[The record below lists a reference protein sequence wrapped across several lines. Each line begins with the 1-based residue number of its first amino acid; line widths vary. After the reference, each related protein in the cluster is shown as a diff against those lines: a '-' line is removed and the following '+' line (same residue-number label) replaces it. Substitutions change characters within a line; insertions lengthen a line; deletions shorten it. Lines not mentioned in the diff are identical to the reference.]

1 MEFKQMSVP
10 AISLLDVSKSF
21 GHVVALQP
29 VSLDIAAGT
38 IHAFVGQNGAGKST
52 TLGVLAG
59 RIEPSSGRVLLFGE
73 EANLGNPRA
82 ARAQGVSAIYQELTI
97 VPALSAAANVFLGQ
111 TLAHGGFLDERAMH
125 RRFSDL
131 CARLGVSIDPARE
144 ARRLSVADQQMLEI
158 MRALQADSKII
169 LFDEPTTAL
178 APPERDAL
186 FNVMRELRDQGH
198 TLIYVS
204 HNLDE
209 VLGIS
214 EQISV
219 FRNGRL
225 VQTQPRASWTK
236 QGLVAS
242 MLGEAMGDIYH
253 RRNRTLAS
261 VGSPVLKVRGLTVP
275 GAVTDLALSVSAGEI
290 LGIGGLVGAG
300 RTTFLRAIAGM
311 EPRARGKFVIAG
323 REVAWPTDPRT
334 ARDYGIAL
342 VPEDRKTQGLVL
354 GMSSM
359 DNVAM
364 ANYGRV
370 RKSGFV
376 DAARLRSLSRKSTDR
391 FGLDPRRLGDPVGN
405 LSGGNQQKVLLSRWD
420 YEQPKVLMVDEPTR
434 GIDVGAKSE
443 ILDALR
449 DFAERGTAVIIVSSE
464 LEEIV
469 AVADRVVVLS
479 EGRLVDE
486 LDHARSPLSVHA
498 ILNSAFGVEGSRHAQ
513 H

>member
-1 MEFKQMSVP
+1 MTTP
-10 AISLLDVSKSF
+10 AISLLDVTKSF
-21 GHVVALQP
+21 GPVLALQP
-29 VSLDIAAGT
+29 VNLEIAAGT

-59 RIEPSSGRVLLFGE
+59 RIPPSSGRVLLFGE
-73 EANLGNPRA
+73 EADLGDPRA

-97 VPALSAAANVFLGQ
+97 VPALSAVANVFLGQ
-111 TLAHGGFLDERAMH
+111 TQAPGGFLDERAMR
-125 RRFSDL
+125 RRFTEL
-131 CARLGVSIDPARE
+131 CDRLGITIDPSSE

-178 APPERDAL
+178 APPEREAL
-186 FNVMRELRDQGH
+186 FKVMRELRDHGH
-198 TLIYVS
+198 TLVYVS

-214 EQISV
+214 EHISV

-225 VQTQPRASWTK
+225 VQTRPRSMWTK
-236 QGLVAS
+236 EGLVAS
-242 MLGEAMGDIYH
+242 MLGEALGDIYH
-253 RRNRTLAS
+253 RRDRTSAA
-261 VGSPVLKVRGLTVP
+261 VGAPVLRVRGLTVP
-275 GAVTDLALSVSAGEI
+275 GAVTDLALSVSPGEI

-300 RTTFLRAIAGM
+300 RTTFLRAIAGL
-311 EPRARGKFVIAG
+311 EPRASGHFEIDG

-342 VPEDRKTQGLVL
+342 VPEDRKAQGLVL
-354 GMSSM
+354 GMTSM

-364 ANYGRV
+364 ANYRRV
-370 RKSGFV
+370 GQGGFV
-376 DAARLRSLSRKSTDR
+376 DVDRLRSLSRRSTDR

-420 YEQPKVLMVDEPTR
+420 YEPPKVLMVDEPTR

-449 DFAERGTAVIIVSSE
+449 DFAECGVAVIIVSSE

-498 ILNSAFGVEGSRHAQ
+498 ILNSAFGVGGGPHAQ

>member
-1 MEFKQMSVP
+1 MTFP
-10 AISLLDVSKSF
+10 AIALLDVSKAF
-21 GHVVALQP
+21 GPVLALHP
-29 VSLDIAAGT
+29 ANLEVAAGT

-52 TLGVLAG
+52 TLGILAG
-59 RIEPSSGRVLLFGE
+59 RIAPSSGRVLLFGE
-73 EANLGNPRA
+73 EANLGDPRA

-97 VPALSAAANVFLGQ
+97 VPTLSAAANVFLGQ
-111 TLAHGGFLDERAMH
+111 TMARGGFLDERSMH
-125 RRFSDL
+125 RRFSEL
-131 CARLGVSIDPARE
+131 CARLGVTIDAARE

-178 APPERDAL
+178 APPEREAL
-186 FNVMRELRDQGH
+186 FKIMRELRDHGH

-214 EQISV
+214 EHISV

-225 VQTQPRASWTK
+225 VQTRPRSLWTK
-236 QGLVAS
+236 SDLVAS
-242 MLGEAMGDIYH
+242 MLGEALGDIYH
-253 RRNRTLAS
+253 RRDRTTAE
-261 VGSPVLKVRGLTVP
+261 VGTPVLRVRGLTVP
-275 GAVTDLALSVSAGEI
+275 GAVTDLALSVSPGEI

-300 RTTFLRAIAGM
+300 RTTLLRAIAGM
-311 EPRARGKFVIAG
+311 EPRASGRFEIDG
-323 REVAWPTDPRT
+323 REVGWPTDPRT
-334 ARDYGIAL
+334 ARNYGIAL

-354 GMSSM
+354 GMACM

-364 ANYGRV
+364 ANYRRVGRN
-370 RKSGFV
+370 GLV
-376 DAARLRSLSRKSTDR
+376 DVARLRSLSRRSTDR

-420 YEQPKVLMVDEPTR
+420 YELPKVLMVDEPTR

-449 DFAERGTAVIIVSSE
+449 DFAERGIAVIIVSSE

-469 AVADRVVVLS
+469 ALADRVVILS